1 MLPRRRFRTPAARLA
16 LGRKEEGAVIST
28 ASVGAL
34 LLGAVIGYLTHYLV
48 RRDAQP
54 GIKDLTGIIGAVL
67 GGVVL
72 NVLASPAETS
82 WYLIGLGGGFF
93 LYWAA
98 LLAGRE
104 AIKSPVASRGLPL
117 FPFLK

>member
-1 MLPRRRFRTPAARLA
+1 MT
-16 LGRKEEGAVIST
+16 T
-28 ASVGAL
+28 ASVGAI

-48 RRDAQP
+48 RRDTQP
-54 GIKDLTGIIGAVL
+54 GIKDLGGIIGAVL

-72 NVLASPAETS
+72 NVVASPAETS

-104 AIKSPVASRGLPL
+104 AIKAPAAGRGLSL